1 MFDDH
6 LVRQQAFPDYKNIDF
21 TWSLSCIFFTTHD
34 FGQKLQI
41 SSLFG
46 LDKMG
51 VEVVFDDCPRLQI
64 LYFT

>member
-6 LVRQQAFPDYKNIDF
+6 PVGEQAFPVKNCTF
-21 TWSLSCIFFTTHD
+21 SPCFF
-34 FGQKLQI
+34 
-41 SSLFG
+41 

-51 VEVVFDDCPRLQI
+51 LEEVFDDCPRLQI

>member
-1 MFDDH
+1 MVAMVD
-6 LVRQQAFPDYKNIDF
+6 
-21 TWSLSCIFFTTHD
+21 FFTTHD

-41 SSLFG
+41 SSLFF

-51 VEVVFDDCPRLQI
+51 LEVVFDDCPILQI